1 MNNKTQ
7 LARNLRKNS
16 TKQELILWKLFRN
29 HGINNLKFKR
39 QYPIGNYIVDFVCKE
54 KWLIIELDGG
64 QHNEPNNI
72 SYDEERTEYLNNRG
86 YRVLRFWNTDIDKN
100 LKGVYEM
107 ILQAVQK
114 CFVCLTYCSPL
125 SLSLSVTF
133 VTSFPLNGCCGREQS
148 LKIIYTSPYGEGM
161 NEKIQNG

>member
-1 MNNKTQ
+1 MPEAKITKQCYNINMNNKTQ

-16 TKQELILWKLFRN
+16 TKQELILWKLLRN
-29 HGINNLKFKR
+29 HGINNLKFKH

-54 KWLIIELDGG
+54 KWLTIELDGG

-72 SYDEERTEYLNNRG
+72 SYDEERTKYLNNRG

-107 ILQAVQK
+107 ILQAVE
-114 CFVCLTYCSPL
+114 
-125 SLSLSVTF
+125 
-133 VTSFPLNGCCGREQS
+133 N
-148 LKIIYTSPYGEGM
+148 
-161 NEKIQNG
+161 

>member
-1 MNNKTQ
+1 MPEAKITKQCYNINMNNKTQ

-16 TKQELILWKLFRN
+16 TKQELILWKLLRN
-29 HGINNLKFKR
+29 NGINNLKFKR

-72 SYDEERTEYLNNRG
+72 SYDEERTKYLNNRG

-100 LKGVYEM
+100 LKGVYEI
-107 ILQAVQK
+107 ILQAVE
-114 CFVCLTYCSPL
+114 
-125 SLSLSVTF
+125 
-133 VTSFPLNGCCGREQS
+133 N
-148 LKIIYTSPYGEGM
+148 
-161 NEKIQNG
+161 

>member
-16 TKQELILWKLFRN
+16 TKQELTLWKLLRN

-54 KWLIIELDGG
+54 KWLIIEVDGG

-107 ILQAVQK
+107 ILQAVK
-114 CFVCLTYCSPL
+114 
-125 SLSLSVTF
+125 
-133 VTSFPLNGCCGREQS
+133 N
-148 LKIIYTSPYGEGM
+148 
-161 NEKIQNG
+161 

>member
-1 MNNKTQ
+1 MPEAKITKQCYNINMNNKTQ

-16 TKQELILWKLFRN
+16 TKQELILWKLLRN
-29 HGINNLKFKR
+29 HRINNLKFKR

-72 SYDEERTEYLNNRG
+72 SYDEERTKYLNNRG

-107 ILQAVQK
+107 ILQAVE
-114 CFVCLTYCSPL
+114 
-125 SLSLSVTF
+125 
-133 VTSFPLNGCCGREQS
+133 N
-148 LKIIYTSPYGEGM
+148 
-161 NEKIQNG
+161 

>member
-1 MNNKTQ
+1 MPEAKIKKQCYNINMNNKTQ

-16 TKQELILWKLFRN
+16 TKQELILWKLLRN

-107 ILQAVQK
+107 ILQAVK
-114 CFVCLTYCSPL
+114 
-125 SLSLSVTF
+125 
-133 VTSFPLNGCCGREQS
+133 N
-148 LKIIYTSPYGEGM
+148 
-161 NEKIQNG
+161 